1 MASVIRTMERMP
13 LWQEF
18 NCYWLG
24 TQIQRNYAWK
34 VWYAL
39 KAYFIALCI
48 IWRYDIVHFHTVPD
62 RICLVIQLPVFL
74 LARLGRKKII
84 MHIHMG
90 NQLEEHKK
98 NRFFLWCLRRADLII
113 LLAKKW
119 ERLFK
124 EWFPCVG
131 VPTTVVYNA
140 STHVEK
146 VDWVKKE
153 KRILMAGYLNENKAP
168 DLLLK
173 AWRSIKD
180 DYPDWRVSILGNG
193 EVERFKKMAT
203 EMGLAETVEF
213 LGYIT
218 GTKKQ
223 MFFESASVF
232 CLCSYQEGFP
242 MVVLEAW
249 EYGIPVVTTPV
260 GGLPDV
266 IEEGKNVLTFGF
278 GDWPGLSKQLKRLMD
293 DEAVRR
299 AMADYE
305 YEFVEHEFS
314 SLSINRKLL
323 TVYEQFKK

>member
-1 MASVIRTMERMP
+1 M
-13 LWQEF
+13 
-18 NCYWLG
+18 
-24 TQIQRNYAWK
+24 
-34 VWYAL
+34 
-39 KAYFIALCI
+39 
-48 IWRYDIVHFHTVPD
+48 PD

-74 LARLGRKKII
+74 LALLGRKKII

-90 NQLEEHKK
+90 NQLEDHQK
-98 NRFFLWCLRRADLII
+98 NRLFLWCLRRADLII

-124 EWFPCVG
+124 EWFPDIG

-146 VDWVKKE
+146 VDWTKKE
-153 KRILMAGYLNENKAP
+153 KRILMAGYLNDNKAL

-173 AWRSIKD
+173 AWRNIKD
-180 DYPDWRVSILGNG
+180 DYLDWRVSILGNG
-193 EVERFKKMAT
+193 EVERFQKMAT

-278 GDWPGLSKQLKRLMD
+278 GDWQGLAAQLCRLMT
-293 DEAVRR
+293 DEALRR
-299 AMADYE
+299 EMADYA
-305 YEFVEHEFS
+305 YECVEEKFAS
-314 SLSINRKLL
+314 SVLNDKWKQ
-323 TVYEQFKK
+323 VYEDIN